1 MLGQRYFGKT
11 VHDMVQFLFKQPGFA
26 GKITSC
32 LVLEGAVE
40 LLSGETVLTT
50 EHEIQQSRVAGNP

>member
-26 GKITSC
+26 AKVTSC
-32 LVLEGAVE
+32 LVLGGAVG
-40 LLSGETVLTT
+40 LLSGEIVITT
-50 EHEIQQSRVAGNP
+50 EHESQRSRVVENP